1 MLIIGAKSFAKEI
14 LEILHLRGELE
25 NLYFF
30 DDANDNVHEKLFEKF
45 PILKTISEVQ
55 KYFENIDK
63 RFSIGI
69 GNPQLREKLFNKI
82 STLGGKLTSTISPK
96 ADIYSY
102 DIEIGKG
109 ANILDGV
116 KISNSVKIGIA
127 PIIYYNAII
136 THDCRIGDFCE
147 ISPAANILGRVSI
160 ENKTQIGAGAI
171 ILPDVKIGSNV
182 TIGAGAVVTKNI
194 PDNAIA
200 VGIPARIIKIKD

>member
-1 MLIIGAKSFAKEI
+1 M
-14 LEILHLRGELE
+14 
-25 NLYFF
+25 
-30 DDANDNVHEKLFEKF
+30 
-45 PILKTISEVQ
+45 
-55 KYFENIDK
+55 
-63 RFSIGI
+63 
-69 GNPQLREKLFNKI
+69 
-82 STLGGKLTSTISPK
+82 
-96 ADIYSY
+96 
-102 DIEIGKG
+102 
-109 ANILDGV
+109 DGV

-200 VGIPARIIKIKD
+200 VGIPARIIKIKE

>member
-1 MLIIGAKSFAKEI
+1 MQ
-14 LEILHLRGELE
+14 
-25 NLYFF
+25 N
-30 DDANDNVHEKLFEKF
+30 
-45 PILKTISEVQ
+45 
-55 KYFENIDK
+55 YFENIDN

-69 GNPQLREKLFNKI
+69 GSPQLREKLFNKI
-82 STLGGKLTSTISPK
+82 FTLGGKLTSTISPK
-96 ADIYSY
+96 ADIGSY
-102 DIEIGKG
+102 DIEIGNG
-109 ANILDGV
+109 ANILDGA

-200 VGIPARIIKIKD
+200 VGIPARIIKIKE